1 MRPRALAEI
10 ESSAVARFNAWN
22 GSILVSPTPIN
33 IADAYESLI
42 QFLYRAPIGLVQ
54 TALDGKVEII
64 NPMSA
69 SLLMPLSR
77 TGHLDNLFVALE
89 EVAPELRQMVRAF
102 KDPSGT
108 VCESLRFPIV
118 NDENSKAPQTLCV
131 NLVKLDDSRL
141 MAMVSDVTFEVQ
153 REHEDLMRGIDAAAR
168 IDNLTQMPTRA
179 VVCELIDKKIA
190 RSADQPNSG
199 FAIIYINC
207 DRFKQIN
214 DTLGRATGDEVLGL
228 MADRLRS
235 TLRQYTRGGRYA
247 VIESVAARMD
257 GDEFVVVLSDLKL
270 LEDVHVV
277 TQRLVDVLGQPYA
290 IRTHQLHCTVSM
302 GVVLRPQVT
311 GDAATILQDASIAM
325 VEAKRAGGARYVIFE
340 PAMQERAARRSG
352 IESDLRR
359 AIVQQELFVV
369 YQPVVGL
376 QGSSGEVDR
385 SAGIE
390 ALVRWR
396 HPTRGTIPPIEF
408 IGVAEESGL
417 ISELGEFVLEAACSQ
432 FMQWQQQLGSRAPR
446 HLAVNLSRGQLDNP
460 GFLASVQRILHR
472 TRMRPA
478 DLQLEITESLAAQDE
493 TVQLRLHD
501 LKALGLTLALDD
513 FGTGYSSL
521 ASLHLLPVDTIKIDR
536 SFVTEAVTS
545 AHHRVL
551 IEATVQVAE
560 SLQMSTVAEGIE
572 TEEQAAVV
580 QRLGCQKGQ
589 GYFFSKP
596 LSAAE
601 IVQWAG
607 GIA

>member
-10 ESSAVARFNAWN
+10 ESSAAARFNAWN

-247 VIESVAARMD
+247 VIESVAARMG

-460 GFLASVQRILHR
+460 GFVASVQRILHR

>member
-460 GFLASVQRILHR
+460 GFVASVQ
-472 TRMRPA
+472 RMRPA

>member
-235 TLRQYTRGGRYA
+235 TLRQ
-247 VIESVAARMD
+247 S
-257 GDEFVVVLSDLKL
+257 
-270 LEDVHVV
+270 
-277 TQRLVDVLGQPYA
+277 
-290 IRTHQLHCTVSM
+290 
-302 GVVLRPQVT
+302 
-311 GDAATILQDASIAM
+311 
-325 VEAKRAGGARYVIFE
+325 
-340 PAMQERAARRSG
+340 
-352 IESDLRR
+352 
-359 AIVQQELFVV
+359 
-369 YQPVVGL
+369 
-376 QGSSGEVDR
+376 
-385 SAGIE
+385 
-390 ALVRWR
+390 
-396 HPTRGTIPPIEF
+396 
-408 IGVAEESGL
+408 
-417 ISELGEFVLEAACSQ
+417 
-432 FMQWQQQLGSRAPR
+432 
-446 HLAVNLSRGQLDNP
+446 
-460 GFLASVQRILHR
+460 
-472 TRMRPA
+472 
-478 DLQLEITESLAAQDE
+478 
-493 TVQLRLHD
+493 
-501 LKALGLTLALDD
+501 
-513 FGTGYSSL
+513 
-521 ASLHLLPVDTIKIDR
+521 
-536 SFVTEAVTS
+536 
-545 AHHRVL
+545 
-551 IEATVQVAE
+551 
-560 SLQMSTVAEGIE
+560 
-572 TEEQAAVV
+572 
-580 QRLGCQKGQ
+580 
-589 GYFFSKP
+589 
-596 LSAAE
+596 
-601 IVQWAG
+601 
-607 GIA
+607 

>member
-460 GFLASVQRILHR
+460 GFVASVQRILHR

>member
-89 EVAPELRQMVRAF
+89 EVAPEFRQMVRAF

-460 GFLASVQRILHR
+460 GFVASVQRILHR